1 MMIRASIVILLLF
14 GAVFVQYVYDAT
26 KPSEAFAPIVVFPV
40 PVLRSADLGLH
51 SAVASLIWLNAIQQ
65 IGTISNAYEGLVTD
79 IRTINALDPSF
90 AYPYAFGVL
99 VLPALDSSRVHDAI
113 LIGED
118 GVKNVRDWRIPF
130 YLASAHLLYLD
141 DRENAL
147 KYFQIA
153 AATPGIPAPIQGT
166 ALNFGTQ
173 KDKRAQTKEIWSA
186 LYEGTDDEIL
196 RGQAEANLTH
206 IEILEVLERAIQIY
220 RQTKGVY
227 PEHIDDLVTAKI
239 LREVPQDPFGF
250 IFTIDEEG
258 KLSARLPD
266 QDK

>member
-1 MMIRASIVILLLF
+1 MIRASLVILLLF
-14 GAVFVQYVYDAT
+14 GAVSVQYVYDAV
-26 KPSEAFAPIVVFPV
+26 KPPEAFAPVVVFPV

-65 IGTISNAYEGLVTD
+65 IGTISNAYEGLVAD
-79 IRTINALDPSF
+79 IRTINAMDPSF
-90 AYPYAFGVL
+90 AYPYAFGEL
-99 VLPALDSSRVHDAI
+99 VLPALDRSKVHDAV

-118 GVKNVRDWRIPF
+118 GVKNVSDWRIPF
-130 YLASAHLLYLD
+130 YLASTHLIYLD

-153 AATPGIPAPIQGT
+153 AATPGIPTPIQGT

-173 KDKRAQTKEIWSA
+173 KDKRSQTKEIWKA

-196 RGQAEANLTH
+196 RDQAQDNLMH
-206 IEILEVLERAIQIY
+206 IEILEGLERGIQVY
-220 RQTKGVY
+220 RQRTGVY
-227 PEHIDDLVTAKI
+227 PEHIDDLVSAKI
-239 LREVPQDPFGF
+239 IREIPQDPFGF
-250 IFTIDEEG
+250 EFTIDEEG
-258 KLSARLPD
+258 KLGSRLPD

>member
-1 MMIRASIVILLLF
+1 MMIRASLVILLLF

-26 KPSEAFAPIVVFPV
+26 KPPEAFAPVVVFPV

-51 SAVASLIWLNAIQQ
+51 SALASLIWLNAIQQ
-65 IGTISNAYEGLVTD
+65 IGTINNAYDGLVTD

-90 AYPYAFGVL
+90 AYPYAFGEL
-99 VLPALDSSRVHDAI
+99 VLPALDSSKVHDAI

-130 YLASAHLLYLD
+130 YLASAYLLYLD

-153 AATPGIPAPIQGT
+153 AATPGIPAQIQAT

-196 RGQAEANLTH
+196 RGQAEANIVH
-206 IEILEVLERAIQIY
+206 IEILEVLERGIEIY
-220 RQTKGVY
+220 RQRTGEY
-227 PEHIDDLVTAKI
+227 PERIDDLVSTKI
-239 LREVPQDPFGF
+239 LSEIPRDPFGF
-250 IFTIDEEG
+250 VFSIDEEG
-258 KLSARLPD
+258 KLGSRLPD